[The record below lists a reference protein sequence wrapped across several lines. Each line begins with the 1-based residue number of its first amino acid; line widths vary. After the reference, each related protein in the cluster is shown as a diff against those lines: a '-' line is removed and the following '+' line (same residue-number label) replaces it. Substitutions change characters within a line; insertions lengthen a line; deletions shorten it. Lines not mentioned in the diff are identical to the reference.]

1 MRVAGEDRGEVFQD
15 GGDGVQFLHKNKLK
29 PEIFNENKSLL
40 TKMYMMG
47 WGIRIKEIAYYGGS
61 LKNLI
66 FGVESQKR
74 NI

>member
-1 MRVAGEDRGEVFQD
+1 M
-15 GGDGVQFLHKNKLK
+15 QFLHKNKLK
-29 PEIFNENKSLL
+29 PEIFNENKRLL

-66 FGVESQKR
+66 VGVESQKR